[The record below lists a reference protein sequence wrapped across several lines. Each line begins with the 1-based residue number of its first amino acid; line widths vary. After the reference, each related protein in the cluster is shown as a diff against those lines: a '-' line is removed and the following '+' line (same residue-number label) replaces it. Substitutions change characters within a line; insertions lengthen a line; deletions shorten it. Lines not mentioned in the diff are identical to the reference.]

1 MEGIAQHARLVGS
14 VEFPAP
20 KGIDVNMMPIVL
32 DGRAE
37 SLPPAL
43 LGYAPLVAECLRH
56 SWRAATRGRVAGVG
70 YITVLESAVGAGGGP
85 HRRGGLHTDCPGV
98 LPFLPPP
105 PPAAGDGET
114 LQRAGGRAGGHRWGL
129 SETVLE
135 GGIFMASS
143 IGGSTAIVNAR
154 VAAPGDFGDCELMR
168 ARLPQPIVASA
179 NELWWLTDMTPHE
192 SLPLPAGTFRQFFR
206 LVVGRVDV
214 WFSAHSTPSPLG
226 VLPRCHIVDGNKFE
240 LLRRAR
246 AGAAAGHGSGGDGG
260 GETCDVA
267 YARDEGDRAAVRAA
281 RRALAATEARIDD
294 EAASAAEEDLT
305 APQLAELAA
314 AEARL
319 AAPEA
324 RLAASEVAALAAFT
338 GQGGGPCAYTRLG
351 EALIDVLADVAVAG
365 FAAELAPA
373 RFLCNETFE
382 IREPGAVADVLRN
395 ALEAQ
400 CGATA
405 AHAARREDAELPG
418 VEDWE
423 QPIRGT
429 TQLIRAATRGGDARV
444 RTLVALGAPRAS
456 VVRDRRHSSKSAL
469 SWASHNGF
477 QRIVEDLL
485 GVSNGL
491 GRFRWTVT
499 TLAGSGAVGFAD
511 GARAAAQFKWPSA
524 LAPLPDGSV
533 VVADRD
539 NHCIRLISAGGD
551 TVSTLAGKGGEKGF
565 ADGLAAVARFNEPLG
580 VVVGTDGV
588 IFVADWGNH
597 RVRCIKDGAVTIFA
611 GSGEEGGADGV
622 GVAASFKSPYG
633 LALGPKGVLYVTDD
647 HRVRMI
653 SPAGAVTTLAGGG
666 ERGFA
671 DGRGAAARFDYP
683 SGIAVDAA
691 GVVFVAD
698 RDNHCIRRITNGVV
712 GTLAGSGAP
721 GFADGAG
728 AAAQFFCPDGLAL
741 DHATGH
747 LLVADHYNNRIRAV
761 DPRSGA
767 VSTLAGSGAKGD
779 DDGDAAAASFNWP
792 SGVAV
797 DAQGGVLVADYGNH
811 RVRRI
816 ARAN

>member
-246 AGAAAGHGSGGDGG
+246 ARAGAAAGHGSGGDGG

-267 YARDEGDRAAVRAA
+267 YARAEADRAAVRAA

-294 EAASAAEEDLT
+294 ELASAAEEDLT

-351 EALIDVLADVAVAG
+351 EQLIDVLADVAVAG

-382 IREPGAVADVLRN
+382 VREPGAVADVLRN

-400 CGATA
+400 CGARA
-405 AHAARREDAELPG
+405 ARAARRGRAELPTADG
-418 VEDWE
+418 KTE
-423 QPIRGT
+423 RAMST
-429 TQLIRAATRGGDARV
+429 TQLIRAAARGEDARM
-444 RTLVALGAPRAS
+444 RALVALGAPLDCFEVPMPHFSAGWSRPWTALMRAS
-456 VVRDRRHSSKSAL
+456 ALGNSRCVEALVAVPGRAARIDQRDNESRTAL
-469 SWASHNGF
+469 MLAASRGHAAT
-477 QRIVEDLL
+477 VAVLL
-485 GVSNGL
+485 KHG
-491 GRFRWTVT
+491 
-499 TLAGSGAVGFAD
+499 AGSDKPDANG
-511 GARAAAQFKWPSA
+511 WTA
-524 LAPLPDGSV
+524 LMYASSCTSD
-533 VVADRD
+533 
-539 NHCIRLISAGGD
+539 AGG
-551 TVSTLAGKGGEKGF
+551 E
-565 ADGLAAVARFNEPLG
+565 AVARLLLARGARTDLVNE
-580 VVVGTDGV
+580 DGLTALE
-588 IFVADWGNH
+588 IANRAGN
-597 RVRCIKDGAVTIFA
+597 R
-611 GSGEEGGADGV
+611 
-622 GVAASFKSPYG
+622 G
-633 LALGPKGVLYVTDD
+633 LAT
-647 HRVRMI
+647 
-653 SPAGAVTTLAGGG
+653 A
-666 ERGFA
+666 
-671 DGRGAAARFDYP
+671 
-683 SGIAVDAA
+683 
-691 GVVFVAD
+691 
-698 RDNHCIRRITNGVV
+698 
-712 GTLAGSGAP
+712 
-721 GFADGAG
+721 
-728 AAAQFFCPDGLAL
+728 
-741 DHATGH
+741 
-747 LLVADHYNNRIRAV
+747 
-761 DPRSGA
+761 
-767 VSTLAGSGAKGD
+767 
-779 DDGDAAAASFNWP
+779 
-792 SGVAV
+792 
-797 DAQGGVLVADYGNH
+797 
-811 RVRRI
+811 I
-816 ARAN
+816 ARAV